1 MDSFASL
8 LRAARAYKGLEQ
20 WRFANLLNIKTR
32 EVAKYEDG
40 RAEPA
45 FHHCVDLLQRAGIDI
60 QIVVPAKWA
69 PSEVEPT
76 IQVPERLPALPPA
89 AALRTFE
96 IVKQGWIFADRRSYN
111 LADRKQRIWAYQR
124 VLERGNPE
132 EIATTVDGVLLCQ
145 VWSQLEL
152 SPDVR
157 RAWAPL
163 VEAAMAGD
171 RS

>member
-20 WRFANLLNIKTR
+20 WQFANVLNIKTR
-32 EVAKYEDG
+32 EVARYEDG
-40 RAEPA
+40 RYEPP
-45 FHHCVDLLQRAGIDI
+45 FNRCVDLLQRAGIDI
-60 QIVVPAKWA
+60 QIVLPAKWA
-69 PSEVEPT
+69 PSDVEPA
-76 IQVPERLPALPPA
+76 IQVPKQLPALSPDR
-89 AALRTFE
+89 ALRTVQIARPGVFFTE
-96 IVKQGWIFADRRSYN
+96 RRYYN
-111 LADRKQRIWAYQR
+111 LADRKQRIRAYQR
-124 VLERGNPE
+124 VLQRGNPE

-152 SPDVR
+152 SPNVR